1 MSDDTRPKPDERT
14 GSEGFFERIIGAL
27 FGVGDPEREK
37 KRLIKAL
44 GKQLSKEKYKFYKP
58 RSGEIEPALAKLLWE
73 IYKTISAARKLIQPS
88 ELGAG
93 LKFVAIESKLTD
105 KQRDLRDELDEKTIR
120 ERARGTEVKQL
131 ASQIKDTM
139 INFVGTF
146 DSEQV
151 KAING
156 VYNQLKPF
164 VDFCHFDYYFML
176 KKFDSSIS
184 EDSFG
189 YKPKFDS
196 ISSEYVIDDLR
207 DFLDAAVSLSP
218 DMDWDGIFDLMAMYK
233 GVEVVDRAAWT
244 KVSKVVF
251 SILQSGVLERVVQHA
266 MNDPHY
272 VPKPSRTNTRI
283 IEPYLN
289 EVKATVEGVLN
300 KIVSERRNSK
310 IEQLVQQ
317 IFGTTVVTRTKNY
330 TLKSNVMFQRS
341 SSGGGYQYTEA
352 LNYLK
357 AYLLDSFKKDVRE
370 LVQDLLIVR
379 GKWTTNIQAQQISDA
394 YHAILSN
401 AEQIV
406 TFDDSLADEGER
418 GQKLRRATG
427 RVVDRDPSTLRHLEG
442 LLKEV
447 NEEAGRLINDSA
459 QNLIII
465 GKSLKLLIEDVDRK
479 EHEILTNW
487 KELDNS
493 IEDSIK
499 DRMAAMYKQIYFLVQ
514 LLQVYTK

>member
-1 MSDDTRPKPDERT
+1 MSDDARPKHEEQS
-14 GSEGFFERIIGAL
+14 GSEGFFERILGAL

-37 KRLIKAL
+37 KRLLKTL
-44 GKQLSKEKYKFYKP
+44 GKQLAKEKYKFYKP
-58 RSGEIEPALAKLLWE
+58 RSGEMEPALAKLLWE
-73 IYKTISAARKLIQPS
+73 IYRTISAARKLIQPS
-88 ELGAG
+88 EIGAG
-93 LKFVAIESKLTD
+93 LKFVAIESKLSE
-105 KQRDLRDELDEKTIR
+105 KQRDLREELDEKTIR
-120 ERARGTEVKQL
+120 ERARGTDVKEL
-131 ASQIKDTM
+131 ASQIKETL

-146 DSEQV
+146 DAAQV

-156 VYNQLKPF
+156 VYNQLRTF
-164 VDFCHFDYYFML
+164 VEFCHFDYYFTL

-196 ISSEYVIDDLR
+196 INGEYVIDDLR
-207 DFLDAAVSLSP
+207 DFLDVAVSLSP

-233 GVEVVDRAAWT
+233 GVEVVDRAAWA
-244 KVSKVVF
+244 KISKSLF
-251 SILQSGVLERVVQHA
+251 AILQSGVLERIVQHA
-266 MNDPHY
+266 TREPQY
-272 VPKPSRTNTRI
+272 VAKPSRTNTRI
-283 IEPYLN
+283 IEPYLT
-289 EVKATVEGVLN
+289 EVKSSVEGVLN
-300 KIVSERRNSK
+300 RIVSERRNSK

-317 IFGTTVVTRTKNY
+317 IFGTTVVARTKNY
-330 TLKSNVMFQRS
+330 TAKNNVVLQKNNS
-341 SSGGGYQYTEA
+341 DGYQYTEA

-357 AYLLDSFKKDVRE
+357 AYLLDFFKKDVRE

-401 AEQIV
+401 SEQIV
-406 TFDDSLADEGER
+406 SFDDSLADEGER
-418 GQKLRRATG
+418 GQKIRRAMG
-427 RVVDRDPSTLRHLEG
+427 RVVERDPSTKKHLVG
-442 LLKEV
+442 LLKET
-447 NEEAGRLINDSA
+447 NDEAGRLINDSA

-465 GKSLKLLIEDVDRK
+465 GKSLKLLIEDFDRK
-479 EHEILTNW
+479 EHEMITNW

-499 DRMAAMYKQIYFLVQ
+499 GRMVDMYKQIYYVVQ